1 MPHGLGDWNRFFKF
15 EFCFHFGS
23 TKERQQFQLIEASF
37 EEEEMYYKGKYM
49 ILLSMIPLFASLL
62 RGKIDM
68 FIP

>member
-1 MPHGLGDWNRFFKF
+1 
-15 EFCFHFGS
+15 
-23 TKERQQFQLIEASF
+23 
-37 EEEEMYYKGKYM
+37 MYYKGKYM